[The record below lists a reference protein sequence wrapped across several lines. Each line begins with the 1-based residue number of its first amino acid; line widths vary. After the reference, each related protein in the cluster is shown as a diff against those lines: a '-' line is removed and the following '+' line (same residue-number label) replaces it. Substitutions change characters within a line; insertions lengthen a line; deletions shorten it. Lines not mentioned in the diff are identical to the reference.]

1 MYSYEERIKAVELY
15 IQYDFQ
21 AELTAAELG
30 YATAKS
36 IQRWYKEF
44 QKQGN
49 LHKKRIS
56 LKKYTE
62 AQKEQAIKYYSEHG
76 RSVARTV
83 RALGYPNRDTM
94 FQWLDEAFPNRKK
107 CCISKNALIEFPP
120 EKKEQAVIDLC
131 ARVGS
136 AKEVAEAHGI
146 SRVTLYKWKKELLN
160 EGCHATMPKKTAS
173 KQHKPERHS
182 IQDLQD
188 EKAALEEQVSV
199 LKADIY
205 RLKLERDVL
214 EMATEVLKKDEGINL
229 QTIRNHEKAEVIYA
243 MRDRYRIKEL
253 LELFHSGCGRKV
265 GLLPNWLIFRDRRRV
280 KWPFTRTPMD
290 IALN

>member
-120 EKKEQAVIDLC
+120 EKKEQAVTSVPVLALRKKLRKHMESAESHFISGKRSCSMRGVMPLC
-131 ARVGS
+131 QR
-136 AKEVAEAHGI
+136 
-146 SRVTLYKWKKELLN
+146 RPLLSN
-160 EGCHATMPKKTAS
+160 
-173 KQHKPERHS
+173 
-182 IQDLQD
+182 
-188 EKAALEEQVSV
+188 
-199 LKADIY
+199 
-205 RLKLERDVL
+205 
-214 EMATEVLKKDEGINL
+214 INL
-229 QTIRNHEKAEVIYA
+229 KGTPSKT
-243 MRDRYRIKEL
+243 
-253 LELFHSGCGRKV
+253 C
-265 GLLPNWLIFRDRRRV
+265 
-280 KWPFTRTPMD
+280 RTKKP
-290 IALN
+290 LWRSRCRF

>member
-94 FQWLDEAFPNRKK
+94 FQWLDEAFPNRK
-107 CCISKNALIEFPP
+107 S
-120 EKKEQAVIDLC
+120 
-131 ARVGS
+131 
-136 AKEVAEAHGI
+136 VAYP
-146 SRVTLYKWKKELLN
+146 RMLW
-160 EGCHATMPKKTAS
+160 
-173 KQHKPERHS
+173 
-182 IQDLQD
+182 
-188 EKAALEEQVSV
+188 
-199 LKADIY
+199 
-205 RLKLERDVL
+205 
-214 EMATEVLKKDEGINL
+214 
-229 QTIRNHEKAEVIYA
+229 
-243 MRDRYRIKEL
+243 
-253 LELFHSGCGRKV
+253 
-265 GLLPNWLIFRDRRRV
+265 
-280 KWPFTRTPMD
+280 
-290 IALN
+290 